1 MAFQNRNKFCYFK
14 ENGVHDIDY
23 KDVKLLRRF
32 VNDQGK
38 IMPRRITGTSA
49 KMHRKLVKAIKRS
62 RSIAL
67 MPYVER
73 SIEKKQI
80 EKNRSVREVA
90 AHEKIPKKLSN
101 IEITIEAQV
110 GEEEKMFGSITTI
123 DIQKSLEAKGIT
135 VDRSSIS
142 LENPIKALGIYH
154 VPIRV
159 TSELSGD
166 VKIYVIKS

>member
-1 MAFQNRNKFCYFK
+1 MKVILLNDVENLGLAGDVITVKPGHARNRLIPQGLALRASTKNVAVASERKKVADTKLERENSALQN
-14 ENGVHDIDY
+14 
-23 KDVKLLRRF
+23 L
-32 VNDQGK
+32 
-38 IMPRRITGTSA
+38 A
-49 KMHRKLVKAIKRS
+49 
-62 RSIAL
+62 
-67 MPYVER
+67 
-73 SIEKKQI
+73 
-80 EKNRSVREVA
+80 
-90 AHEKIPKKLSN
+90 KKLSN
-101 IEITIEAQV
+101 VEITIEVNV